1 MRAEINNTEK
11 TKQNK
16 KKKQKQKQKKNRK
29 NKTVE
34 GNNET
39 KSWFFKIINKMDQAL
54 DSLINEK
61 RENLNK

>member
-1 MRAEINNTEK
+1 MRAEINNTE
-11 TKQNK
+11 
-16 KKKQKQKQKKNRK
+16 K

>member
-1 MRAEINNTEK
+1 MRAEINNTE
-11 TKQNK
+11 
-16 KKKQKQKQKKNRK
+16 K

-54 DSLINEK
+54 ASLINEK
-61 RENLNK
+61 RQNT